1 MKPWASLL
9 GWLGALALLFA
20 VLSFLLQ
27 FASGVML
34 ASDLIWPLGNLA
46 IGVVLLGFAL
56 VTNFDALRERMRSG
70 EARRAGKYGTS
81 AILSTLLG
89 IALLAL
95 LAFLSTRYHTRFDWT
110 EARSHSLSSQTLQLL
125 EGLERDVQVTALYAA
140 IAAPP
145 ARELLDRYTFVSD
158 RVKVEFVDPQAQPG
172 RLAELDVPAEQ
183 LEGGM
188 LHVGMGGESVEV
200 TELTEEAL
208 TNAIVK
214 LTRQEQKKVY
224 FLTGHNERVVEGEG
238 AAEGS
243 GYAEAAKA
251 LANENY
257 RVESLLLAA
266 QGEVPDDADVVIA
279 AGPTRPFHESEHR
292 ALERYLARGGA
303 FFALLDPRART
314 DLYESLR
321 TWGVEVGDDVVVDR
335 VQGLFGRPATP
346 FAEEYGDH
354 PITRPLR
361 EPALFHLARS
371 VKPAQTASAAFTVLV
386 RTGDQSWAERD
397 LDRFFSDGSAELDD
411 DDERGPISLAVAGEV
426 SLDGS
431 AASAPDDVAAEGE
444 AEADVGARARL
455 VVFGDADFASNQ
467 LVNEFRNR
475 DLFVNATNWL
485 LGDVEA
491 IAIRPGQPRAS
502 RLQLSSEQFLQIRS
516 LSLFVLPELIAA
528 LGVFAWWWRRR
539 APGR

>member
-251 LANENY
+251 LAIENY

-321 TWGVEVGDDVVVDR
+321 GWGVDVGDDVVVDR

-371 VKPAQTASAAFTVLV
+371 VKPTQTASAAFTVLV

-397 LDRFFSDGSAELDD
+397 LDRFFSDGSAELDA
-411 DDERGPISLAVAGEV
+411 DDERGPVSLAVAGEV